1 MQIPISKIYPASKLE
16 GCPEIL
22 LKNISFC
29 DDLVRPEDWS
39 LSGFASAEVAV
50 STNHRRQNSLETSR
64 ILVMWQGCGLPGSRR
79 LLRAQPGDPWA
90 GLGPL

>member
-1 MQIPISKIYPASKLE
+1 MCKIPTSKIYPASELE

-22 LKNISFC
+22 LKNISFY

-64 ILVMWQGCGLPGSRR
+64 ILVVWQGCGLPGSSQ
-79 LLRAQPGDPWA
+79 AA
-90 GLGPL
+90 GGTAR